1 MEINFLEPCL
11 GIKARFDMSIK
22 EAIQYMIYTKA
33 LELIKYMSEED
44 VKKKRHELL
53 VKNPQIK
60 D

>member
-1 MEINFLEPCL
+1 
-11 GIKARFDMSIK
+11 MSIK

>member
-1 MEINFLEPCL
+1 
-11 GIKARFDMSIK
+11 MSIK
-22 EAIQYMIYTKA
+22 EVIQYMIYTKA

-53 VKNPQIK
+53 VKNHQIK